1 MKKIIATVLAMVM
14 ALALCTTAFAYNSDD
29 KFDVYVASSDNMK
42 DSSTVNTGK
51 TPVTGLKGV
60 TMGFV
65 AATSASNGSGTIEYI
80 NFDVENATAQ
90 STKYVKTTKP
100 LATDFAV
107 TEAGKTAVLF
117 YVTTV
122 TDTAY
127 DFTAKEFT
135 NFGLNCGQI
144 NKSASNDATYYVDT
158 KGTVYADD
166 ATYGKT
172 SAAAK
177 KALVDGAVETVYE
190 VDKTTTKGEANKV
203 LGHVYYMTA
212 SKVEGTKIVPTAVA
226 CQNCGDKS
234 TELYKQGAHG
244 EVKVPAGKTEAYT
257 ITVGT
262 DVYNVI
268 PSGTGST
275 STTNTTTSP
284 KTFDAGIAMYVG
296 MALTSVAGSAVV
308 IGKKKEF

>member
-29 KFDVYVASSDNMK
+29 EFDVYQATIANMK
-42 DSSTVNTGK
+42 DSATVKSDATKTEAGK
-51 TPVTGLKGV
+51 QMVIT
-60 TMGFV
+60 
-65 AATSASNGSGTIEYI
+65 AATTASNGSGTIEYVT
-80 NFDVENATAQ
+80 FTSATTLTNA
-90 STKYVKTTKP
+90 KGYVKTTKP
-100 LATDFAV
+100 LTSDYAV
-107 TEAGKTAVLF
+107 TEKGKTAVLF
-117 YVTTV
+117 YVTAVT

-144 NKSASNDATYYVDT
+144 NKSANNTKDYYVTDD
-158 KGTVYADD
+158 GTVYEGAS
-166 ATYGKT
+166 TG
-172 SAAAK
+172 S
-177 KALVDGAVETVYE
+177 KALVDGSVVYVTVT
-190 VDKTTTKGEANKV
+190 DTTTTKGEVDKV
-203 LGHVYYMTA
+203 LKHAYYMTA
-212 SKVEGTKIVPTAVA
+212 SKVDGTKIVPTAVA

-234 TELYKQGAHG
+234 TELYKQG
-244 EVKVPAGKTEAYT
+244 KVPAGKTTAYT

-275 STTNTTTSP
+275 TGTTTGTTTSP

>member
-90 STKYVKTTKP
+90 SPKYVKTTKP
-100 LATDFAV
+100 LATDYAV

-144 NKSASNDATYYVDT
+144 NKSASNENDYYVDND
-158 KGTVYADD
+158 GTVYASAQD
-166 ATYGKT
+166 ATNT
-172 SAAAK
+172 ESVAK
-177 KALVDGAVETVYE
+177 KALVDGSVKTVYE
-190 VDKTTTKGEANKV
+190 VKKTTVKGTADQV
-203 LGHVYYMTA
+203 LSHVYYMTA
-212 SKVEGTKIVPTAVA
+212 STIDGTKIVPTAVA

-234 TELYKQGAHG
+234 TELYKTS
-244 EVKVPAGKTEAYT
+244 KLPAGKSATYK
-257 ITVGT
+257 ITVSGT
-262 DVYNVI
+262 EYVVI

-275 STTNTTTSP
+275 TGTTTGTKPSP

>member
-29 KFDVYVASSDNMK
+29 KFDVYEANSTNMK

-51 TPVTGLKGV
+51 TPCAGFADV
-60 TMGFV
+60 TMKV
-65 AATSASNGSGTIEYI
+65 YPATTASNGSGTIEYI
-80 NFDVENATAQ
+80 TFGNEAQ
-90 STKYVKTTKP
+90 EFVKTTKP

-107 TEAGKTAVLF
+107 TEKGKTAVLF
-117 YVTTV
+117 YITKVTNGHEY
-122 TDTAY
+122 A
-127 DFTAKEFT
+127 FTAKEFT

-144 NKSASNDATYYVDT
+144 NKSANNDATYYVDSD
-158 KGTVYADD
+158 GTVYADSQ
-166 ATYGKT
+166 TYGT
-172 SAAAK
+172 GDAL
-177 KALVDGAVETVYE
+177 KALVDGSVETVYAVE
-190 VDKTTTKGEANKV
+190 KTTVKGATDKV
-203 LGHVYYMTA
+203 LTHVYYMTA
-212 SKVEGTKIVPTAVA
+212 SKLDGTQIVPTAVA

-234 TELYKQGAHG
+234 TELYKTT
-244 EVKVPAGKTEAYT
+244 KLPAGKSATYKISVSGVEY
-257 ITVGT
+257 V
-262 DVYNVI
+262 VI

-275 STTNTTTSP
+275 TPSTDKNTSP

>member
-14 ALALCTTAFAYNSDD
+14 ALALCTTAFAYNADD
-29 KFDVYVASSDNMK
+29 EFDVYQASIANMQ
-42 DSSTVNTGK
+42 DSATVKNGAVKTENGVQMVINAASTNV
-51 TPVTGLKGV
+51 
-60 TMGFV
+60 
-65 AATSASNGSGTIEYI
+65 NGSGTIEYLT
-80 NFDVENATAQ
+80 FTSAQTATGN
-90 STKYVKTTKP
+90 YVKTTKP
-100 LATDFAV
+100 LATDYAV
-107 TEAGKTAVLF
+107 TEKGKSAVLF
-117 YVTTV
+117 YVTST
-122 TDTAY
+122 TETSY

-166 ATYGKT
+166 ANYGKT
-172 SAAAK
+172 GVAAK

-203 LGHVYYMTA
+203 LDHVYYMTA

-234 TELYKQGAHG
+234 TELYKQG
-244 EVKVPAGKTEAYT
+244 KVPAGKTTAYT

-275 STTNTTTSP
+275 TGTTTGTTTSP

>member
-14 ALALCTTAFAYNSDD
+14 ALALCTTAFAYNADD
-29 KFDVYVASSDNMK
+29 EFDVYQASIANMQ
-42 DSSTVNTGK
+42 DSATVKNGAVK
-51 TPVTGLKGV
+51 TENGV
-60 TMGFV
+60 RMV
-65 AATSASNGSGTIEYI
+65 INAATTNVNGSGTIEYLTFTSATTATG
-80 NFDVENATAQ
+80 NF
-90 STKYVKTTKP
+90 VKTTKP
-100 LATDFAV
+100 LATDYAV
-107 TEAGKTAVLF
+107 TEKGKAAVLF
-117 YVTTV
+117 YVTST
-122 TDTAY
+122 TETSY
-127 DFTAKEFT
+127 DLTAKEFT

-158 KGTVYADD
+158 KGTVYADST
-166 ATYGKT
+166 TYGT
-172 SAAAK
+172 GNPV
-177 KALVDGAVETVYE
+177 KALVDGSVETVYA
-190 VDKTTTKGEANKV
+190 VAKTTTKGEADKV
-203 LGHVYYMTA
+203 LDHVYYMTA

-234 TELYKQGAHG
+234 TELYKQGANG
-244 EVKVPAGKTEAYT
+244 VVKVPAGKTADYT

-275 STTNTTTSP
+275 NTNTDKNTSP

>member
-90 STKYVKTTKP
+90 SLKYVKTTKP
-100 LATDFAV
+100 LATDYAV

-144 NKSASNDATYYVDT
+144 NKSASNENDYYVDND
-158 KGTVYADD
+158 GTVYASAQD
-166 ATYGKT
+166 ATNT
-172 SAAAK
+172 ESAAK
-177 KALVDGAVETVYE
+177 KALVDGSVKTVYE
-190 VDKTTTKGEANKV
+190 VKKTTVKGTADQV
-203 LGHVYYMTA
+203 LSHVYYMTA
-212 SKVEGTKIVPTAVA
+212 STIDGTKIVPTAVA

-234 TELYKQGAHG
+234 TELYKTS
-244 EVKVPAGKTEAYT
+244 KLPAGKSATYK
-257 ITVGT
+257 ITVSGT
-262 DVYNVI
+262 EYVVI

-275 STTNTTTSP
+275 TGTTTGTKPSP

>member
-29 KFDVYVASSDNMK
+29 KFDVYAASSDNMK

-51 TPVTGLKGV
+51 TPATGLKGV

-80 NFDVENATAQ
+80 NFDVEHATAQ

-144 NKSASNDATYYVDT
+144 NKSASNENDYYVDND
-158 KGTVYADD
+158 GTVYASASD
-166 ATYGKT
+166 ATNTKPT
-172 SAAAK
+172 AK
-177 KALVDGAVETVYE
+177 KALVDGSVKTVYE
-190 VDKTTTKGEANKV
+190 VNKTTVKGTADQV
-203 LGHVYYMTA
+203 LSHVYYMTA
-212 SKVEGTKIVPTAVA
+212 STIDGTKIVPTAVA

-234 TELYKQGAHG
+234 TELYKTT
-244 EVKVPAGKTEAYT
+244 KLPAGKSDTYK
-257 ITVGT
+257 ITVSGT
-262 DVYNVI
+262 EYVVI

-275 STTNTTTSP
+275 TGTTTGTTTSP

>member
-80 NFDVENATAQ
+80 NFDVENAAAQ
-90 STKYVKTTKP
+90 SPKYVKTTKP
-100 LATDFAV
+100 LATDYAV

-144 NKSASNDATYYVDT
+144 NKSASNENDYYVDND
-158 KGTVYADD
+158 GTVYASAQD
-166 ATYGKT
+166 ATNT
-172 SAAAK
+172 ESVAK
-177 KALVDGAVETVYE
+177 KALVDGSVKTVYE
-190 VDKTTTKGEANKV
+190 VKKTTVKGTADQV
-203 LGHVYYMTA
+203 LSHVYYMTA
-212 SKVEGTKIVPTAVA
+212 STIDGTKIVPTAVA

-234 TELYKQGAHG
+234 TELYKTS
-244 EVKVPAGKTEAYT
+244 KLPAGKSATYK
-257 ITVGT
+257 ITVSGT
-262 DVYNVI
+262 EYVVI

-275 STTNTTTSP
+275 TGTTTGTKPSP

>member
-90 STKYVKTTKP
+90 SPKYVKTTKP
-100 LATDFAV
+100 LATDYAV

-144 NKSASNDATYYVDT
+144 NKSASNENDYYVDND
-158 KGTVYADD
+158 GTVYASAQD
-166 ATYGKT
+166 ATNT
-172 SAAAK
+172 ESVAK
-177 KALVDGAVETVYE
+177 KALVDGSVKTVYE
-190 VDKTTTKGEANKV
+190 VKKTTVKGTADQV
-203 LGHVYYMTA
+203 LSHVYYMTA
-212 SKVEGTKIVPTAVA
+212 STIDGTKIVPTAVA

-234 TELYKQGAHG
+234 TELYKTS
-244 EVKVPAGKTEAYT
+244 KLPAGKSATYK
-257 ITVGT
+257 ITVSGT
-262 DVYNVI
+262 EYVVI

-275 STTNTTTSP
+275 TGTNTTKPSP

>member
-42 DSSTVNTGK
+42 DSSTVNAGK
-51 TPVTGLKGV
+51 TPTINGG
-60 TMGFV
+60 TMQV
-65 AATSASNGSGTIEYI
+65 VSATTASNGSGSIEFI
-80 NFDVENATAQ
+80 TFNEDD

-100 LATDFAV
+100 LADDFAV
-107 TEAGKTAVLF
+107 TEDGKTAVLF
-117 YVTTV
+117 YVTVATEV
-122 TDTAY
+122 DY

-158 KGTVYADD
+158 KGTVYVDD
-166 ATYGKT
+166 AAYGIGD
-172 SAAAK
+172 SGDSV
-177 KALVDGAVETVYE
+177 KALVDGSVETVYK
-190 VDKTTTKGEANKV
+190 VDKTTTKGVTDKV
-203 LGHVYYMTA
+203 LSHVYYMTA

-234 TELYKQGAHG
+234 TELYK
-244 EVKVPAGKTEAYT
+244 ENKLPAGKSDTYKIEVSD
-257 ITVGT
+257 TVY
-262 DVYNVI
+262 VVI

-275 STTNTTTSP
+275 TGSTTTTSP

>member
-29 KFDVYVASSDNMK
+29 TFDVYEANSTNMK

-51 TPVTGLKGV
+51 TPCTGFADV
-60 TMGFV
+60 TMKV
-65 AATSASNGSGTIEYI
+65 YPATTASNGSGTIEYI
-80 NFDVENATAQ
+80 TFGNEAQ
-90 STKYVKTTKP
+90 EFVKTTKP

-107 TEAGKTAVLF
+107 TEKGKTAVLF
-117 YVTTV
+117 YITKVTNGHEY
-122 TDTAY
+122 A
-127 DFTAKEFT
+127 FTAKEFT

-144 NKSASNDATYYVDT
+144 NKSANNDATYYVDT
-158 KGTVYADD
+158 KGTVYVDSAN
-166 ATYGKT
+166 YGIGDPV
-172 SAAAK
+172 
-177 KALVDGAVETVYE
+177 KALVDGSVETVYTVE
-190 VDKTTTKGEANKV
+190 KTTTKGETNKV
-203 LGHVYYMTA
+203 LSHVYYMTA

-234 TELYKQGAHG
+234 TELYKAN
-244 EVKVPAGKTEAYT
+244 KLPAGKSDTYKIEVSD
-257 ITVGT
+257 TVY
-262 DVYNVI
+262 VVI

-275 STTNTTTSP
+275 STTTTTTSP

>member
-14 ALALCTTAFAYNSDD
+14 ALALCTTAFAYNADD
-29 KFDVYVASSDNMK
+29 EFDVYQASIANMQ
-42 DSSTVNTGK
+42 DSATVKNGAVK
-51 TPVTGLKGV
+51 TENGV
-60 TMGFV
+60 RMAIN
-65 AATSASNGSGTIEYI
+65 AATTNVNGSGTIEYLTFTSATTATG
-80 NFDVENATAQ
+80 NF
-90 STKYVKTTKP
+90 VKTTKP
-100 LATDFAV
+100 LATDYAV
-107 TEAGKTAVLF
+107 TEKGKAAVLF
-117 YVTTV
+117 YVTST
-122 TDTAY
+122 TETNY

-166 ATYGKT
+166 ANYGKT
-172 SAAAK
+172 GVAAK

-190 VDKTTTKGEANKV
+190 VDKTTTKGEADKV
-203 LGHVYYMTA
+203 LDHVYYMTA

-234 TELYKQGAHG
+234 TELYKQGANG
-244 EVKVPAGKTEAYT
+244 VVKVPAGKTAAYT
-257 ITVGT
+257 VTVGN

-275 STTNTTTSP
+275 NTTTGTTNSP